1 MFFTGLCSITF
12 RKKRPREVVELVA
25 RAGLTGLEWGGDVHV
40 PHGSLRR
47 ALAVRGLTEEAGLCV
62 LSYGSY
68 YRVVQS
74 EIDRIPFDSV
84 LETAL
89 ELGAPEI
96 RVWAGVHG
104 SAEADLSYRER
115 LVSESRRIA
124 DMAAAEGV
132 RISYEFHRGTL
143 NDSGPASAA
152 LLRDVAHPNVRTY
165 WQPEVSESPAQ
176 RLMSLEQVLPYL
188 SNLHVFHWSGQGST
202 VRLAL
207 AQGREEWGRYLAKA
221 ASAGGTRA
229 LLLEF
234 VRRHQAAPFLEDA
247 QTLKDWAWEF
257 R

>member
-1 MFFTGLCSITF
+1 MFLTGLCSITF
-12 RKKRPREVVELVA
+12 RKRRPREIVELVA
-25 RAGLTGLEWGGDVHV
+25 RAGLTGIEWGGDVHV
-40 PHGSLRR
+40 PHGNLRR
-47 ALAVRGLTEEAGLCV
+47 ALAVRGLTEEAGLRV

-89 ELGAPEI
+89 TLGAPEI
-96 RVWAGVHG
+96 RVWAGAHG

-115 LVSESRRIA
+115 LISESRRIA

-143 NDSGPASAA
+143 NDSGPASTA

-165 WQPEVSESPAQ
+165 WQPEASESPRE
-176 RLMSLEQVLPYL
+176 RLESLEQVLPHL

-202 VRLAL
+202 VRLPL

-221 ASAGGTRA
+221 ASAGGDRA

-234 VRRHQAAPFLEDA
+234 VRRRQAGMFLEDA
-247 QTLKDWAWEF
+247 QVLKDWAREF